1 MIAAL
6 VALALALAAALAAL
20 WHQRR
25 RGAEGRLCLAAW
37 QALTRSEEELQSLI
51 ARYASGSEKAEALTR
66 ALAIKRS
73 LARRRSGARHDIH
86 ALANP
91 EIHLVAL
98 AGSGAD
104 YQVLDSAIARLDL
117 DALQTAGLLSDAT
130 SVLGGPRV
138 FAAAL
143 SREAL
148 RRYLLPENIP
158 WAAPTQRWVLRLPDA
173 ATLIVVRVQESTAPI
188 QIETQS
194 GAGI

>member
-1 MIAAL
+1 MLAAL

-37 QALTRSEEELQSLI
+37 QSLTRSDEELQSLI
-51 ARYASGSEKAEALTR
+51 ARYASGSEEAEALTR
-66 ALAIKRS
+66 ALGMKRA
-73 LARRRSGARHDIH
+73 LDRRRSGARHDIH
-86 ALANP
+86 SLANP

-98 AGSGAD
+98 AGSDAD
-104 YQVLDSAIARLDL
+104 YQVLDCAIARLDL
-117 DALQTAGLLSDAT
+117 AALQAAGLLSDAT

-148 RRYLLPENIP
+148 RRYLLPENTP
-158 WAAPTQRWVLRLPDA
+158 WAAPTLRWFLRLPESTA
-173 ATLIVVRVQESTAPI
+173 LIVVRVREAGAPI

-194 GAGI
+194 PGAV